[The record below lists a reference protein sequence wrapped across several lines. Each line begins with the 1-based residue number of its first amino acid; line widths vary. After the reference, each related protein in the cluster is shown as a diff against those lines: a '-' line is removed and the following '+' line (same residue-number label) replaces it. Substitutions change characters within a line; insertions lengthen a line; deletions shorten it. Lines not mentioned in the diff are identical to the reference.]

1 MKPAKGQGSQSKGS
15 GDDGKDPRRPKR
27 PRTILTTQQRRAF
40 KASFE
45 VSSKPCRKVRNS
57 EWDGLGP
64 TPLFCLLWVHFS
76 SLTHCYH
83 GGWGGQECSSLPSI
97 QLPPFSCHL
106 HRLDLSPSLRSGPR
120 DTGSRDRPQCA
131 CGPGLVSEPKS
142 KGERSRLIQC
152 SKADLGDGD
161 GQESGKG
168 PDGVRRQSLAFGL
181 GLSQRLDCP
190 SADEEAGPEAP
201 ATAGAAELPAA
212 GPR

>member
-45 VSSKPCRKVRNS
+45 VSSKPCRKVRGTGGDS
-57 EWDGLGP
+57 VEP
-64 TPLFCLLWVHFS
+64 TPPFAYCESVV
-76 SLTHCYH
+76 
-83 GGWGGQECSSLPSI
+83 
-97 QLPPFSCHL
+97 PPTPQPNCHL
-106 HRLDLSPSLRSGPR
+106 PAAIDTDLTCLPLSGSGTR
-120 DTGSRDRPQCA
+120 DVGSRDRPQRA

-142 KGERSRLIQC
+142 KGERSELTQC
-152 SKADLGDGD
+152 SQADLGDGMGKRQSD
-161 GQESGKG
+161 GM
-168 PDGVRRQSLAFGL
+168 RRRSLAFGL
-181 GLSQRLDCP
+181 GLSGHLDCP
-190 SADEEAGPEAP
+190 SADEEAGPAAP